1 MKKLLLLLPI
11 LVLVAAGCS
20 LVQKPA
26 LNNDAALNEPVS
38 LPQTE
43 VSDLNAEV
51 QEEADWQTYYSEKY
65 GYEVKYPADW
75 KMFGSLT
82 SPQVAFG
89 KNNQEKN
96 YDGELFIRVESKKT
110 AEQVISEQRL
120 TEKKRSGQSLV
131 SESPL
136 PVNSLDGTLLS
147 ITNDELK
154 KSIPNWELNMIIFEK
169 DSKTYVL
176 SNGAIKSENFE
187 KFYKSFRLK

>member
-1 MKKLLLLLPI
+1 MKKFLILIPI
-11 LVLVAAGCS
+11 LVLFTAGCS

-38 LPQTE
+38 LPPTE
-43 VSDLNAEV
+43 VSDLNTKV

-75 KMFGSLT
+75 KIFDTLWS
-82 SPQVAFG
+82 QVAFG
-89 KNNQEKN
+89 KNNQEAN

-110 AEQVISEQRL
+110 AEQVILEQRSI
-120 TEKKRSGQSLV
+120 EKKRSGESLV

-136 PVNSLDGTLLS
+136 PVNGLDGTLLS

-154 KSIPNWELNMIIFEK
+154 KSIPNWELNIIIFEK
-169 DSKTYVL
+169 NSKTYVL

-187 KFYKSFRLK
+187 KFYKSFQLK